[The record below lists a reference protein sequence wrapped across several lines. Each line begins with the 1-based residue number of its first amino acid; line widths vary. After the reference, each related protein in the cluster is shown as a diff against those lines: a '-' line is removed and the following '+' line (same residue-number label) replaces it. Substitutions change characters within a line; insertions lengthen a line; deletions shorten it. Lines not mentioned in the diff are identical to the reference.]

1 MSEHSSR
8 ICILGGGFG
17 GLYTALR
24 LSQFPWASH
33 QTPEITLVDRSDRF
47 LFLPLLYELITD
59 ELEAWEIA
67 PSFEKLL
74 ADTPIHFRQATVT
87 GIDCEAKAI
96 KFHDNATLAYDQ
108 LAIALGGKTSLDFVP
123 GAKEHAIPFYR
134 LNDAE
139 TIKQRLRL
147 LENAGADKIRV
158 AVVGGGYSGIEL
170 ACKMADRLGKIG
182 RVRIIE
188 LSDEILANST
198 HFNRKAAKK
207 ALEARKIWIDYNTE
221 VTEIHTNSI
230 SLKFK
235 QEIDT
240 IPVDLVL
247 WTVGNQASELIP
259 TLPLKRN
266 SRGLLLTEPTLQV
279 PDYPEVFALGDA
291 AASQDASGNAL
302 PATAQ
307 VALQQAD
314 YCAWNLW
321 ASSVDKPLLPFS
333 YQPLGEMLALG
344 VDGATLSGL
353 GVELDGLFAY
363 LLRRLVY
370 LYRQPTFSHQLAVGT
385 HWLTRPLL
393 EWLEFIF

>member
-1 MSEHSSR
+1 MSEHPSR

-24 LSQFPWASH
+24 LNQLPWDSH
-33 QTPEITLVDRSDRF
+33 QAPEITLVDRSDRF

-59 ELEAWEIA
+59 ELQTWEIA
-67 PSFEKLL
+67 PSFETLL
-74 ADTPIHFRQATVT
+74 AGTSIRFQQATVT
-87 GIDCEAKAI
+87 GIDCAARAV
-96 KFHDNATLAYDQ
+96 KFSDNSTLAYDQ
-108 LAIALGGKTSLDFVP
+108 LAIAIGGKTALDFVP
-123 GAKEHAIPFYR
+123 GAQEHAIPFYR
-134 LNDAE
+134 LSDAE

-158 AVVGGGYSGIEL
+158 VVVGGGYSGIEL

-182 RVRIIE
+182 RVRIVE
-188 LSDEILANST
+188 LSDEILGNST
-198 HFNRKAAKK
+198 EFNRKAAEK
-207 ALEARKIWIDYNTE
+207 ALEERKIWIDYNTE
-221 VTEIHTNSI
+221 VTDIHADSI
-230 SLKFK
+230 ALKFK
-235 QEIDT
+235 QETDT
-240 IPVDLVL
+240 IPVDIVL
-247 WTVGNQASELIP
+247 WTVGNQVSELIP
-259 TLPLKRN
+259 TLSLKCN
-266 SRGLLLTEPTLQV
+266 TRGLLVTEPTLQI
-279 PDYPEVFALGDA
+279 PDYPEIFALGDA

-321 ASSVDKPLLPFS
+321 ASSVGRPLLPFR

-344 VDGATLSGL
+344 IDGATISGL

-370 LYRQPTFSHQLAVGT
+370 LYRLPTFSHQLTVGA

-393 EWLEFIF
+393 EWLESAF

>member
-1 MSEHSSR
+1 MSEHPSR

-24 LSQFPWASH
+24 LNQFPWDSH
-33 QTPEITLVDRSDRF
+33 QAPEITLVDRSDRF

-59 ELEAWEIA
+59 ELQAWEIA

-74 ADTPIHFRQATVT
+74 AGTSIRFLQATVT
-87 GIDCEAKAI
+87 GIDCQARMVTFAN
-96 KFHDNATLAYDQ
+96 NATLAYDQ
-108 LAIALGGKTSLDFVP
+108 LAIALGGKTSLNFVP

-134 LNDAE
+134 LSDAE
-139 TIKQRLRL
+139 TIRQRLRL

-170 ACKMADRLGKIG
+170 ACKIADRLGKIG

-188 LSDEILANST
+188 LGDQILVNST
-198 HFNRKAAKK
+198 EFNRRAAKK
-207 ALEARKIWIDYNTE
+207 ALADRKIWIDYNTE
-221 VTEIHTNSI
+221 VTDIHADSI

-247 WTVGNQASELIP
+247 WTVGNQVSELIP
-259 TLPLKRN
+259 TLSLKSN

-279 PDYPEVFALGDA
+279 EEHPEIFALGDA
-291 AASQDASGNAL
+291 AVRQDASGNAL

-321 ASSVDKPLLPFS
+321 ASAVGRPLLPFN

-370 LYRQPTFSHQLAVGT
+370 LYRLPTFSHQLAVGT
-385 HWLTRPLL
+385 HWLSRPLL
-393 EWLEFIF
+393 DWLGSMS

>member
-1 MSEHSSR
+1 MSEHPSR
-8 ICILGGGFG
+8 ICIVGGGFG

-24 LSQFPWASH
+24 LNQFPWNSH
-33 QTPEITLVDRSDRF
+33 QAPEITLVDRNDRF

-59 ELEAWEIA
+59 ELQAWEIA

-74 ADTPIHFRQATVT
+74 AGTSIRFQQATVT
-87 GIDCEAKAI
+87 EIDCETRVVKLS
-96 KFHDNATLAYDQ
+96 DQSTLPYDQ
-108 LAIALGGKTSLDFVP
+108 LAIAIGGKTSLDFVP

-134 LNDAE
+134 LSDAE

-188 LSDEILANST
+188 LSDEILLNST
-198 HFNRKAAKK
+198 DFNRKAAKK
-207 ALEARKIWIDYNTE
+207 ALEERKIWIDYNTE
-221 VTEIHTNSI
+221 VTDIHADSI

-235 QEIDT
+235 EEIDT

-247 WTVGNQASELIP
+247 WTVGNQVSELIP
-259 TLPLKRN
+259 TLPLKCN

-279 PDYPEVFALGDA
+279 SEHPEIFALGDA
-291 AASQDASGNAL
+291 AASQDASGNSL

-321 ASSVDKPLLPFS
+321 ANVVGRPLLPFN
-333 YQPLGEMLALG
+333 YQPLGEMMALG

-370 LYRQPTFSHQLAVGT
+370 LYRLPTFSHQLAVGT
-385 HWLTRPLL
+385 HWLTQPLL
-393 EWLEFIF
+393 EWLESAF